1 MNNQT
6 FALLEIAQRQFDQAA
21 DLLSLDQPA
30 RDLLRMPMREYHFS
44 IPIQL
49 DNGDHKVFRGFR
61 VQHNDALGPC
71 KGGFRFHPLQTIDTI
86 RALAMWMTWR
96 SAVASLPLG
105 GSMGGVI
112 CDPHD
117 LSFAEQEKICRG
129 WVRKISRE
137 LGPTLD
143 IPSPDIMTNDTH
155 MIWMLDEYETIHNL
169 KAPGFITGKPV
180 GLGGSFGRK
189 EATGYGLIIAVREAL
204 KELGVKPEDTTASI
218 QGFGSVA
225 QNAFQL
231 YERLGGKVIS
241 VSSWDQQEKTAFT
254 FRKKDG
260 VNFEELHAITNTFG
274 EIDKNLAKAAGYE
287 VLPSDAWLEQKVDI
301 LIPAAI
307 EGQITLKNVA
317 RINDQVRIIVEGAN
331 GPMDLDAEA
340 VVEKKHVLVIPDL
353 LANAGGAICSYF
365 EQVQS
370 GMNYYWKKD
379 EVLGKL
385 DAQMT
390 TAYMDVSEFARS
402 NSYRLRDAA
411 YVIAVDRVARAC
423 QKRSWV

>member
-1 MNNQT
+1 MNHQT
-6 FALLEIAQRQFDQAA
+6 FALLEIAQKQFDSAA
-21 DLLSLDQPA
+21 DLLSLDAPT
-30 RDLLRMPMREYHFS
+30 RELLRTPLREYHFS
-44 IPIQL
+44 IPIQM
-49 DNGDHKVFRGFR
+49 DSGDRKIFRGFR

-71 KGGFRFHPLQTIDTI
+71 KGGFRFHPLQTVDTI

-96 SAVASLPLG
+96 SAVANLPLG

-129 WVRKISRE
+129 WVRRISRE
-137 LGPTLD
+137 VGPELD

-155 MIWMLDEYETIHNL
+155 MIWMLDEYETIHNM
-169 KAPGFITGKPV
+169 KAPAFITGKPI
-180 GLGGSFGRK
+180 GLGGSYGRK

-204 KELGVKPEDTTASI
+204 KELGIKPEETTASI

-231 YERLGGKVIS
+231 YKRLGGTVVA
-241 VSSWDQQEKTAFT
+241 VSSWNQADRTAYT
-254 FRKKDG
+254 YRKQDG
-260 VNFEELHAITNTFG
+260 VNLEELLAITNTFG
-274 EIDKNLAKAAGYE
+274 EIAKQRALAAGYE
-287 VLPSDAWLEQKVDI
+287 VLPGDAWLEQPVDI

-307 EGQITLKNVA
+307 EGQITMRNVNKISD
-317 RINDQVRIIVEGAN
+317 RVKIIVEGAN
-331 GPMDLDAEA
+331 GPMDLDAEG
-340 VVEKKHVLVIPDL
+340 VVENRRILVIPDL

-370 GMNYYWKKD
+370 TMNYYWKKD
-379 EVLGKL
+379 EVLGKV
-385 DAQMT
+385 DIQMT
-390 TAYMDVSEFARS
+390 SAYMDVSEFARN
-402 NSYRLRDAA
+402 NSYTLRDAA
-411 YVIAVDRVARAC
+411 NVIAVDRVVRAC